1 MRDKFAPEMVKIK
14 LNRITEAIPEI
25 KKIIESAEPDVKPRL
40 KRMFAWDLLVKTIAH
55 YSVGDDKET
64 VCQALRET
72 IPAFEEAFEWK
83 GFENTYMG
91 YNNMIWMIS
100 LAILCDL
107 PLEEFK
113 RITAILARDGANDRL
128 LSELIRYKQPDWPQS
143 GAPVIQKHPY
153 AQAVHLHTAQD
164 IKHYLDKV
172 WYRGHSDAYWHGL
185 HKNKKVNNYFGYWAW
200 VAGALAKVRG
210 IDDTGLENQKY
221 YPYDAVHW

>member
-1 MRDKFAPEMVKIK
+1 MRDKLNPQSCINLIKEVEELIPSTLEDINNQTDPVKKKQLQTFHFA
-14 LNRITEAIPEI
+14 N
-25 KKIIESAEPDVKPRL
+25 
-40 KRMFAWDLLVKTIAH
+40 LLEKTIAH

-72 IPAFEEAFEWK
+72 IPAFEE
-83 GFENTYMG
+83 GFHFDDGYMD

-143 GAPVIQKHPY
+143 DAPVIQKHPY